1 MAAPK
6 IGIIFFVTLSSFR
19 VDGVCWNADVTGFIS
34 AVVVFLSIGRLG
46 DDSKDDNDDKM
57 DDSVVT
63 LLVCVT
69 VSVEAVSFSVT
80 DSVVLSSNI
89 LSCTDSSVLATT
101 S

>member
-1 MAAPK
+1 M
-6 IGIIFFVTLSSFR
+6 
-19 VDGVCWNADVTGFIS
+19 TGFIS

-69 VSVEAVSFSVT
+69 VSVEVVSFSVT

-89 LSCTDSSVLATT
+89 LSCTDSSVLAIT

>member
-1 MAAPK
+1 M
-6 IGIIFFVTLSSFR
+6 
-19 VDGVCWNADVTGFIS
+19 TGFIS

-63 LLVCVT
+63 LLVCIT